1 MNDRPTAKELIDA
14 VRQYLE
20 TDLLPSLTDQRLRFQ
35 TLVAANV
42 LAIVARELP
51 AEEERL
57 REECRLLGRI
67 LGEGEAP
74 AAGLGELRQRVSE
87 MNARLCA
94 RIQAGEFDEPDR
106 FRTLAGELRTLV
118 VRKLEVNNPRYLAG

>member
-20 TDLLPSLTDQRLRFQ
+20 AHLLPSLTDARLRFQ

-42 LAIVARELP
+42 LAIVGRELP

-57 REECRLLGRI
+57 REECGLLGRI
-67 LGEGEAP
+67 LGEGKGP
-74 AAGLGELRQRVSE
+74 AAGLGELRSCVTE
-87 MNARLCA
+87 MNARLCG
-94 RIQAGEFDEPDR
+94 RIRAGEFDEPGR
-106 FRTLAGELRTLV
+106 FRTLAAELRTLV
-118 VRKLEVNNPRYLAG
+118 VRKLEVNNPRYLAT